1 MKKTVR
7 AKIMQAPASP
17 GVYIFKDADNRPLYI
32 GKASSLKNRLASYI
46 AKEDQK
52 ILPLQ
57 ENARDVD
64 IIVTNSDV
72 EALTLEES
80 LIKLHKPKY
89 NIRLK
94 DDKKF
99 PYLKIT
105 VREPYPRVLF
115 TRDLTDDGSVIFGPY
130 TNARALRQT
139 RDALCRIFKIVTC
152 KKDLTKPLKRV
163 CLEYSI
169 GRCSGPC
176 VGKISMDDY
185 KKLIDKTIQFLKGN
199 SDELAGKLEKQM
211 WELAQKENF
220 EAAASLRNQLL
231 AIRRITQRQ
240 QTVTSDMISRDVIGM
255 ARAGNSC
262 VACLMRIR
270 EGRLLSKET
279 YHLSIHTAD
288 TNQEIISSFVRLIY
302 THITFLPEIILV
314 PEEPYQKDIQVK
326 WFEDKGRETRIQ
338 RARGKQDLQLI
349 KWAAR
354 NAEIELAGRISSRGR
369 VSPSL
374 LDLQSALKLDAPPRL
389 IEAFDI
395 SNLQEKYAV
404 GSSVAFKDGR
414 PFKQMYRRYRI
425 RRVQGQND
433 FAMMQEIVSRRFRRR
448 DAVIPDLLLIDGGK
462 GQQSAVIEVI
472 RTLQVGVPVFAL
484 AKRTDELFYPDGT
497 PISIAA
503 MPRSVIL
510 LKKLRDEAH
519 RFAIGYHRK
528 IRGKEFITSALDKIT
543 GIGKL
548 RRVNLLKYFGSFDAL
563 KKASEE
569 EIAKAPGIGLKTARV
584 IYETLH
590 GQ

>member
-7 AKIMQAPASP
+7 TKITQAPSSP
-17 GVYIFKDADNRPLYI
+17 GVYIFKDAENKPIYI
-32 GKASSLKNRLASYI
+32 GKASSLKNRLASYV
-46 AKEDQK
+46 AKDDLK
-52 ILPLQ
+52 LSPLQ
-57 ENARDVD
+57 NNAQD
-64 IIVTNSDV
+64 IDFIVTNSDV

-105 VREPYPRVLF
+105 VKEAFPRVLF
-115 TRDLTDDGSVIFGPY
+115 TRDLTENGSIIFGPY

-139 RDALCRIFKIVTC
+139 RDALSRIFKIATC
-152 KKDLTKPLKRV
+152 KKDLAKSLKRV

-176 VGKISMDDY
+176 VGKINKDDY
-185 KKLIDKTIQFLKGN
+185 EKLVDKTIQFLKGN
-199 SDELAGKLEKQM
+199 SDELSRILEKQM
-211 WELAQKENF
+211 WDLAQNENF
-220 EAAASLRNQLL
+220 EAATALRNQLL

-255 ARAGNSC
+255 SRAGTGC
-262 VACLMRIR
+262 AACLMRIR

-279 YHLSIHTAD
+279 YHLSIHPAD
-288 TNQEIISSFVRLIY
+288 TDREIVSAFIRLIY

-314 PEEPYQKDIQVK
+314 PDDPDQKDIQLE
-326 WFEDKGRETRIQ
+326 WFRNKNRETRIQ
-338 RARGKQDLQLI
+338 RARGKQELQLI
-349 KWAAR
+349 KWTTR
-354 NAEIELAGRISSRGR
+354 NAEIELAGWVSSRGR
-369 VSPSL
+369 ISPSL
-374 LDLQSALKLDAPPRL
+374 IDLQSALKLDTPPRL

-414 PFKQMYRRYRI
+414 PFKQMYRHYRI
-425 RRVQGQND
+425 KRVQGQND
-433 FAMMQEIVSRRFRRR
+433 FAMMQEIVSRRFRHR
-448 DAVIPDLLLIDGGK
+448 DAVLPDLLLIDGGK

-472 RTLQVGVPVFAL
+472 RILQLGIPVFAL
-484 AKRTDELFYPDGT
+484 AKRTDELFYPDGSMLNI
-497 PISIAA
+497 PS
-503 MPRSVIL
+503 MSRSVIL

-528 IRGKEFITSALDKIT
+528 VRGKEFITSALDKIS

-548 RRVNLLKYFGSFDAL
+548 RRVNLLKYFGSFEAL

-584 IYETLH
+584 IYESLH
-590 GQ
+590 S

>member
-1 MKKTVR
+1 MNKNLKT
-7 AKIMQAPASP
+7 KISNAPSSP
-17 GVYIFKDADNRPLYI
+17 GVYIFKDAENKPIYI
-32 GKASSLKNRLASYI
+32 GKASSLKNRLASYV
-46 AKEDQK
+46 AKDDQK
-52 ILPLQ
+52 VLPLQ

-64 IIVTNSDV
+64 IIATNSDV

-105 VREPYPRVLF
+105 VKETFPRVLF
-115 TRDLTDDGSVIFGPY
+115 TRDLTEDGSVIFGPY

-139 RDALCRIFKIVTC
+139 RDALSRIFKIVSC

-176 VGKISMDDY
+176 VGKINRDDY
-185 KKLIDKTIQFLKGN
+185 EKLVNKTIQFLKGN
-199 SDELAGKLEKQM
+199 SEELAGILEKQM
-211 WELAQKENF
+211 WDLAQKENF

-240 QTVTSDMISRDVIGM
+240 QTVTGDMISHDVIGI
-255 ARAGNSC
+255 ARAGTSC
-262 VACLMRIR
+262 AACLLRIR
-270 EGRLLSKET
+270 EGRLISKET
-279 YHLSIHTAD
+279 YHLRIQPAD
-288 TNQEIISSFVRLIY
+288 TDQEIISAFIRLIY
-302 THITFLPEIILV
+302 THITFLPEIILASD
-314 PEEPYQKDIQVK
+314 EPDQKDIQLK
-326 WFEDKGRETRIQ
+326 WFRDKGRETRIQ
-338 RARGKQDLQLI
+338 RARGKQELQLM
-349 KWAAR
+349 KWAER

-369 VSPSL
+369 ISPSL
-374 LDLQSALKLDAPPRL
+374 LDLQSALKLDTPPRL

-425 RRVQGQND
+425 KRVQGQND
-433 FAMMQEIVSRRFRRR
+433 FAMMQEIVSRRFRKR
-448 DAVIPDLLLIDGGK
+448 DAVIPNLLLIDGGK
-462 GQQSAVIEVI
+462 GQQSAAIEVI
-472 RTLQVGVPVFAL
+472 RTLQLGIPVFAL
-484 AKRTDELFYPDGT
+484 AKRTDELFYPDGK
-497 PISIAA
+497 PLSIAA

-528 IRGKEFITSALDKIT
+528 LRGKEFITSALDKIS
-543 GIGKL
+543 GIGRL
-548 RRVNLLKYFGSFDAL
+548 RRVNLLKYFGSFEAL

-584 IYETLH
+584 IYESIH
-590 GQ
+590 S